1 MDAGPQNIALA
12 FAVLVSSGALWKL
25 IEYAKNSGKQ
35 EERLTWLQARIEDLV
50 EGHKDLNDK
59 IEALMRQRR

>member
-1 MDAGPQNIALA
+1 MDTGPQNIALA
-12 FAVLVSSGALWKL
+12 FAVLVSSGSLWKL

-35 EERLTWLQARIEDLV
+35 EERLIWLQARIEDLV